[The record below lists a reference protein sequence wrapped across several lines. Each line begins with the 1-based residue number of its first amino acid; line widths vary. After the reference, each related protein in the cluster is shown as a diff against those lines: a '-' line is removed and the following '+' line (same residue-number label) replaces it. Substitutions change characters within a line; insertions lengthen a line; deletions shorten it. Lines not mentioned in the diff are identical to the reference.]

1 MGVHQQT
8 RMPVARQLAL
18 LLLALQTVW
27 AGSFPLRILSWN
39 VHWQC
44 GSDHIPDCRARA
56 IQRFVA
62 LAAQHHASMVV
73 SIELEAN
80 DTTPIDLPSHGLT
93 GWVQYNGSCP
103 GPSSTQS
110 GDVAAVSLAPGF
122 RILRAGG
129 GCMGG
134 ADARAF
140 AVALV
145 MPPTEVHGCPDGVC
159 LIGLHAPHGAISRA
173 ASDQVA
179 AVCGTVRQGCT
190 IASGDWN
197 APVSSL
203 IPLWRTVPQLWQQL
217 VNTSSPI
224 THAVPDVNTCCYPET
239 KYRGH
244 DDHVV
249 TDIVGADGVA
259 EVLPYQMQ
267 AGDTEEH
274 KPIVVNLTLPEL

>member
-1 MGVHQQT
+1 MGNS

-103 GPSSTQS
+103 GPSPTQS
-110 GDVAAVSLAPGF
+110 GDVAAVTLAPGF

-129 GCMGG
+129 GCMG
-134 ADARAF
+134 DSPPRLHYCQRRLECTCF
-140 AVALV
+140 VAHTI
-145 MPPTEVHGCPDGVC
+145 MANC
-159 LIGLHAPHGAISRA
+159 API
-173 ASDQVA
+173 VA
-179 AVCGTVRQGCT
+179 AARQHKLT
-190 IASGDWN
+190 DYA
-197 APVSSL
+197 
-203 IPLWRTVPQLWQQL
+203 
-217 VNTSSPI
+217 
-224 THAVPDVNTCCYPET
+224 CCS
-239 KYRGH
+239 
-244 DDHVV
+244 
-249 TDIVGADGVA
+249 
-259 EVLPYQMQ
+259 
-267 AGDTEEH
+267 
-274 KPIVVNLTLPEL
+274 